1 MENTVE
7 QVSPIETALAKENI
21 TNQVIEKLKA
31 DYLGLKINGL
41 DDKAGFK
48 AVEEA
53 RKHCKAIRVLAVKIC
68 KSGREEAIAIQKQW
82 IEKEKEVVAA
92 IDITESHLEA
102 QSDAIKELEKQI
114 LFEAAQKI
122 KLPIRKEKLLTI
134 GIEVADEELLKIN
147 DEQFNALFNE
157 FHETYLAEKAEQL
170 RIEQEKIATEK
181 AEAQRI
187 ENERL
192 AEIKRQADLKEAA
205 EKARIEAENKAKLES
220 EKKERE
226 AKEAIAKAEREKQEA
241 ELRAKE
247 AEQRELVRKE
257 MELIQQN
264 RLALI
269 LPFNDSDNKI
279 DLSKLWEL
287 SDKDFETILNN
298 KKAKFEQKQKE
309 AADKIESDRK
319 AAIAELE
326 RKQKEKELA
335 ELKAKQEA
343 ERLAEEKRLSDI
355 EAELSKG
362 DELKFT
368 DFIADLE
375 ALKTKYTF
383 KSKQNKALYQVAG
396 TLIDKIINH
405 INPTK

>member
-68 KSGREEAIAIQKQW
+68 KSGREEAISIQKQW

-114 LFEAAQKI
+114 LFEAAQKV

-157 FHETYLAEKAEQL
+157 FHETYLSEKAEQL
-170 RIEQEKIATEK
+170 RIAEEKIAAEK

-205 EKARIEAENKAKLES
+205 EKARIEAESKAKLEA

-241 ELRAKE
+241 EQRAIE
-247 AEQRELVRKE
+247 AEAKAKQEKE
-257 MELIQQN
+257 
-264 RLALI
+264 LALQ
-269 LPFNDSDNKI
+269 
-279 DLSKLWEL
+279 
-287 SDKDFETILNN
+287 
-298 KKAKFEQKQKE
+298 KAE
-309 AADKIESDRK
+309 ADKK

-335 ELKAKQEA
+335 DIRAKQEA

-368 DFIADLE
+368 DFITDLK